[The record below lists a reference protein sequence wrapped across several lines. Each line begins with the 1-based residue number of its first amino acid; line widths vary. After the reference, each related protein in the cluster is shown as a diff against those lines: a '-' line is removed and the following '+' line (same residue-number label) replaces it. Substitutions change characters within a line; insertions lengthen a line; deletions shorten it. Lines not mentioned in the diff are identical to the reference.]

1 MNVQSSDTNLGLA
14 LTPPAPYSIS
24 DLNAA
29 LRCLQDGGV
38 VAIPTD
44 TLYGL
49 AADVG
54 NEGALR
60 RIFDVKG
67 RPDELALPVLVSSW
81 EQVAT
86 VAVANDDTIGQLVTS
101 FWPGSLTLVLPRQ
114 PGLSNLVTG
123 GRDTVAVRMPSH
135 WIPLNLAAQLG
146 RPITGTSANRS
157 GQDNLN
163 NPREIRESLGDSLGE
178 IVDLGPRPV
187 GLQSTIVDLTGNYPV
202 LLREGATS
210 FADVLRVWDHLS
222 PLDPEGEKGG
232 GQD

>member
-1 MNVQSSDTNLGLA
+1 M
-14 LTPPAPYSIS
+14 PPAPHSIS

-54 NEGALR
+54 NEGALK

-67 RPDELALPVLVSSW
+67 RPADLALPVLISSW

-86 VAVANDDTIGQLVTS
+86 VAVADDNSIRQLATS
-101 FWPGSLTLVLPRQ
+101 FWPGSLTLVLSRK
-114 PGLSNLVTG
+114 PGLSSLVTG
-123 GRDTVAVRMPSH
+123 GRDTVAIRMPSH
-135 WIPLNLAAQLG
+135 WIPLSLAAQLG

-163 NPREIRESLGDSLGE
+163 SPQEIKESLGDSLGE
-178 IVDLGPRPV
+178 IVDLGPPPE
-187 GLQSTIVDLTGNYPV
+187 GLQSTIVDLTGNYPT

-210 FADVLRVWDHLS
+210 FAEVLRVWDNLN
-222 PLDPEGEKGG
+222 PLIPEGEKGG
-232 GQD
+232 VQD